1 MGTLEAA
8 LPNDARPLSIGSLP
22 NGGPPAP
29 KPAQP
34 ALKDSANW
42 PAGSNVANLSL
53 GKPPPGRDPRSRARS
68 RDYLKQCLLEV
79 SYLTSPQAMNPI
91 PNHALLG
98 NPNNVGSSG
107 GQLQGNN
114 GQQGQ
119 QLHGG
124 LALPN
129 LPNFGGDSGL
139 NGRPKKGMSDINNKD
154 FPLVNGNPQTT
165 SDRHSM
171 FAGSMSGTNSVPGSL
186 IPNPDSRVGDTN
198 VQILS
203 NPNNNRDGTQQEE
216 EPTQLT
222 AIFRPDDA
230 GQWREKLRQANEDAM
245 RQTGGDGGNYGQRMS
260 GGMNSL
266 GAPRLAGGGWDI
278 QGGGDDGSGIL
289 GSHAEE
295 EEDEDGSSIMGDDS
309 GKKWKVRK
317 TLRKSVVPAESPV
330 CVLIKFHSHLDAV
343 RALAF
348 HPRDMILATGGDDLT
363 VKIWRMDAAQL
374 SSTRFVPI

>member
-1 MGTLEAA
+1 MNHYNQCFGIVEAA
-8 LPNDARPLSIGSLP
+8 LPTDARPLSIGSLP
-22 NGGPPAP
+22 NGGPPAA
-29 KPAQP
+29 KPTQP
-34 ALKDSANW
+34 APKDGGSW

-139 NGRPKKGMSDINNKD
+139 NGRAKKGMSDINNKD
-154 FPLVNGNPQTT
+154 FPLVNGNPQT
-165 SDRHSM
+165 SSERHSL
-171 FAGSMSGTNSVPGSL
+171 FAGPMGGVSSVSGSL
-186 IPNPDSRVGDTN
+186 IPTPDSRSGDTN
-198 VQILS
+198 VQIVT
-203 NPNNNRDGTQQEE
+203 NQNNGGSSQTEE

-230 GQWREKLRQANEDAM
+230 GQWREKLRQANEEAAM
-245 RQTGGDGGNYGQRMS
+245 RQNGGEAGSYAQRMS
-260 GGMNSL
+260 GGAGSL
-266 GAPRLAGGGWDI
+266 GAPRMGGAAWDI
-278 QGGGDDGSGIL
+278 HGGGDDTSGIL

-295 EEDEDGSSIMGDDS
+295 EEDEDSSSLMGDDS

-317 TLRKSVVPAESPV
+317 TLRK
-330 CVLIKFHSHLDAV
+330 
-343 RALAF
+343 
-348 HPRDMILATGGDDLT
+348 
-363 VKIWRMDAAQL
+363 
-374 SSTRFVPI
+374 